1 MPAMKGNTADP
12 RLPAEKV
19 NPKTVPSFLGYIFES
34 EVTRGVPKR
43 PDPRPKII
51 QANIKKLKLE
61 VSEKRIT
68 PRVPIKMLKVRILRS
83 PKLSEKMPRKV
94 SFLWLRIFK
103 SNKYKYSFQSNIFH
117 GLY

>member
-83 PKLSEKMPRKV
+83 PKLSEKIPAG
-94 SFLWLRIFK
+94 
-103 SNKYKYSFQSNIFH
+103 N
-117 GLY
+117 